1 MALIGGVLGAAGALM
16 VVGLSGGGSSASAYA
31 EAAQDSSAVDSG
43 IRIRLV
49 SARFAGT
56 ATLVSAIVRREDG
69 PTTPGEATIVA
80 LTHDGFQDGPIAVNS
95 DGAGRVQLRLPAIDA
110 AQPEH
115 RVHVTEVGLYG
126 VDGPERIAGRWEL
139 ILQLPAADV
148 LAAALRT
155 EEQPFA
161 AQASGGTVAG
171 TAVRSAAEVVL
182 IYEVPDSWEEVD
194 GPATWRD
201 GQLARFQVLHHGGLN
216 YAVATRL
223 PGEDELR
230 VVLGAYQAPRE
241 GSGGG
246 TVEILLPA
254 AANGT
259 VEVAAEGRL
268 ADRLTLTAI
277 RLDAEQGWAELVF
290 DGSMPPRM
298 ADLRVLGASGDVLP
312 ILTETVQYAKG
323 ADG

>member
-1 MALIGGVLGAAGALM
+1 M
-16 VVGLSGGGSSASAYA
+16 GGGGESAASAYA
-31 EAAQDSSAVDSG
+31 VATQHSAASDSG
-43 IRIRLV
+43 VRVDLV

-155 EEQPFA
+155 EKRPFP
-161 AQASGGTVAG
+161 AQVSGGTVAG

-182 IYEVPDSWEEVD
+182 IYEVPDGWEEVD

-223 PGEDELR
+223 PGKDELR
-230 VVLGAYQAPRE
+230 VFLGAYQAPRE

-246 TVEILLPA
+246 TVEVLLPPRPTGPWRWPPKDGCPTGSHSPLSA
-254 AANGT
+254 WTRSRGGPNWSSMARCHRGWRTCACW
-259 VEVAAEGRL
+259 EPAE
-268 ADRLTLTAI
+268 TC
-277 RLDAEQGWAELVF
+277 
-290 DGSMPPRM
+290 SPC
-298 ADLRVLGASGDVLP
+298 
-312 ILTETVQYAKG
+312 
-323 ADG
+323 